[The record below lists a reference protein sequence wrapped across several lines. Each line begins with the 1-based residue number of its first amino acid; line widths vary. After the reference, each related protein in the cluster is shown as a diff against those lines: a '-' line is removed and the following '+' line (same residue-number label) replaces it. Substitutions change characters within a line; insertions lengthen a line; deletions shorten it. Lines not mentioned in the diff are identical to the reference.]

1 MERERQI
8 ILRETESRSRERQ
21 QQLLIDL
28 LKSKV
33 ARRRN
38 KKAGKGPS
46 DKAKPLDNKITAQ
59 SDAA

>member
-21 QQLLIDL
+21 QQHLIDL

-38 KKAGKGPS
+38 KKARKGPS
-46 DKAKPLDNKITAQ
+46 DKIKPIDNKITAQ

>member
-8 ILRETESRSRERQ
+8 ILRETESRVRERQ

-46 DKAKPLDNKITAQ
+46 TIKPKVDNITAQ